1 MNINIYIMSS
11 TIKDSKKYIYDLY
24 EKSSYLDINSPF
36 IISFVVLIL
45 FLIFFISYIQV
56 VINTIPIKEDWDN
69 QRCNPTVMPFAGL
82 INKPNDKT
90 LLEYT
95 SDNYNQCMKNIVKGV
110 TDYQLS
116 PFYYILSKITELFS
130 SFLVIIQSIRGIID
144 FIREQIKL
152 FTLFVFLKVLN
163 VNVSFQKLLNKML
176 NTLGKF
182 LSIFKIG
189 AYFLNTGLYLSQ
201 SLTGVVLKGVMNI
214 LILIGVTIQLMLAT
228 FLYIPAAILSFP
240 YIALT
245 IGYAIITQLLSN
257 VLRIKLK

>member
-1 MNINIYIMSS
+1 MSS

-36 IISFVVLIL
+36 IITFFVLIL

-56 VINTIPIKEDWDN
+56 VINTVPIKDDWDN

-90 LLEYT
+90 MLEYT
-95 SDNYNQCMKNIVKGV
+95 SDNYNKCMKNIVKDV
-110 TDYQLS
+110 TDYQLT

-144 FIREQIKL
+144 FIREQFKL
-152 FTLFVFLKVLN
+152 FTLFIFLKILN
-163 VNVSFQKLLNKML
+163 VNISFQKLLNNLL
-176 NTLGKF
+176 NINGKF
-182 LSIFKIG
+182 LGIFKTA
-189 AYFLNTGLYLSQ
+189 AYTLNAGIYLSK
-201 SLTGVVLKGVMNI
+201 SLIGVVLKGIMNI
-214 LILIGVTIQLMLAT
+214 IIGIGLIIQLMMAT
-228 FLYIPAAILSFP
+228 FLYIPAAILTFP
-240 YIALT
+240 YLALA
-245 IGYAIITQLLSN
+245 IGDAIITQLLSN